1 MCQATRLQHSYPTIA
16 MRMAYN
22 TVARRWPCHSCEHSL
37 RSAPPTARPVIPVQ
51 ARIYGPDFR
60 PIRLRLHHFRLHT
73 WLQRAMGNC
82 HENSSQPSA
91 IGRSRHS
98 RLRGNPRLSPLHK
111 PAFHQPSPFAHLCAT
126 TNGPGTIP
134 PRGNLRITP
143 SPLKREGWDGGKTP
157 ARQATACCGPPLD
170 SGLRRN
176 DTTGVHTRPHDER
189 TRC

>member
-1 MCQATRLQHSYPTIA
+1 MCQATRLQHSHPTIA

-22 TVARRWPCHSCEHSL
+22 TVASRWPYHSCEHSP
-37 RSAPPTARPVIPVQ
+37 RSAQPAARPVIPVQ

-60 PIRLRLHHFRLHT
+60 PIRLRLRHFRLHT
-73 WLQRAMGNC
+73 RLQRAMGNC
-82 HENSSQPSA
+82 HENSPPPSA

-98 RLRGNPRLSPLHK
+98 RLRGNPQLSPLHK
-111 PAFHQPSPFAHLCAT
+111 PASHQPSLFMHPCAT
-126 TNGPGTIP
+126 TNGPRTIL

-143 SPLKREGWDGGKTP
+143 SPSKREGWDGGKTHTL
-157 ARQATACCGPPLD
+157 QTTACFAPPLD

-176 DTTGVHTRPHDER
+176 DTTGVHARLHDER